1 MFTHTDSSRFN
12 ILTSIINIIK
22 VGCLPLLLIIGG
34 FYRSVYLE
42 VIHIDAESVETQGD
56 RSIYNGFQTGLS
68 TTGVPAV
75 TQ

>member
-22 VGCLPLLLIIGG
+22 VGSLPFLLIIGSLH
-34 FYRSVYLE
+34 RAVYLE

-56 RSIYNGFQTGLS
+56 RSIYNGFQPGLS
-68 TTGVPAV
+68 MTGVPAV
-75 TQ
+75 SQ